1 MIDTVSRSPSH
12 SADAY
17 THTFLAL
24 TRDRHNGIGPLV
36 RIGPDWVVCCD
47 PAEIRRIWSV
57 RSGYHR
63 SSWYK
68 ATRMDPHDEN
78 VLTMIDNKAHHHRR
92 AHLLAGYS
100 GKGMDDE
107 EHLVDK
113 QVAKLIA
120 LVDREY
126 LSTQKETRPC
136 NLARTMQYLTQDTI
150 TAIGFG
156 KAVGYLD
163 TNKDVFGILQTSESV
178 LLPAH
183 IVSVFPFLNELLRIH
198 LVKPFLP
205 KPTDKSGVGRFLGV
219 IKSYVDKRYDAD
231 RIRNDDILQSFV
243 DSSLSRREV
252 ESEALVTLFG
262 GTDTTSTGL
271 RNTIFFL
278 STNPSAYRS
287 LQVEIDDSVKTAARP
302 IIADD
307 HAKSLPYLQACIKEG
322 LRLWPPS
329 MGLMGK
335 VSDQDDAVCGI
346 KLPAGTQV
354 GWAALAVMKDRTV
367 FGQNADVFE
376 PRRWIDA
383 EPAQLKEMEATY
395 GLVFAA
401 GTRWEC
407 LGKRLAYVEL
417 GKVLFEV
424 SDYLS
429 RHHCTHPCF
438 QISSSTALILR

>member
-1 MIDTVSRSPSH
+1 M
-12 SADAY
+12 
-17 THTFLAL
+17 
-24 TRDRHNGIGPLV
+24 N
-36 RIGPDWVVCCD
+36 
-47 PAEIRRIWSV
+47 
-57 RSGYHR
+57 
-63 SSWYK
+63 
-68 ATRMDPHDEN
+68 PHDEN
-78 VLTMIDNKAHHHRR
+78 VLTMSGNKAHHQRR
-92 AHLLAGYS
+92 ARLLAGYG
-100 GKGMDDE
+100 GKGMDNQE
-107 EHLVDK
+107 QLVDE
-113 QVAKLIA
+113 QVEKLIA
-120 LVDREY
+120 LLNLEY
-126 LSTQKETRPC
+126 LSTTKELRPC
-136 NLARTMQYLTQDTI
+136 DLARTMQYLTQDAI
-150 TAIGFG
+150 TTVGFG

-163 TNKDVFGILQTSESV
+163 LNKDIFGVLQTSEFV

-183 IVSVFPFLNELLRIH
+183 IVSIFPFLNKLLQIP

-205 KPTDKSGVGRFLGV
+205 KPTDRDGVGRYLGV
-219 IKSYVDKRYDAD
+219 VKSYVDERYDAD
-231 RIRNDDILQSFV
+231 RIRNNDILQSFV
-243 DSSLSRREV
+243 DSGLSRSEV

-287 LQVEIDDSVKTAARP
+287 LQAEIDASVKTAARP
-302 IIADD
+302 IITDD

-335 VSDQDDAVCGI
+335 VSDQDDVVCGM
-346 KLPAGTQV
+346 KVPAGTQV
-354 GWAALAVMKDRTV
+354 GWAALAVMKDRAV
-367 FGQNADVFE
+367 FGENAEVFE

-424 SDYLS
+424 STCPI
-429 RHHCTHPCF
+429 RHDCAHPCF
-438 QISSSTALILR
+438 RISSSTALTLR

>member
-1 MIDTVSRSPSH
+1 
-12 SADAY
+12 
-17 THTFLAL
+17 
-24 TRDRHNGIGPLV
+24 
-36 RIGPDWVVCCD
+36 
-47 PAEIRRIWSV
+47 
-57 RSGYHR
+57 
-63 SSWYK
+63 
-68 ATRMDPHDEN
+68 MDPHDEN
-78 VLTMIDNKAHHHRR
+78 VLTMTGNKAHHQRR

-100 GKGMDDE
+100 GKGMDDQE
-107 EHLVDK
+107 QLVDE
-113 QVAKLIA
+113 QIEKLIA
-120 LVDREY
+120 LVNREY
-126 LSTQKETRPC
+126 LSTQKSIRPC
-136 NLARTMQYLTQDTI
+136 NLARTMQYLTQDAI

-163 TNKDVFGILQTSESV
+163 KNKDIFGVLQTSEFV

-183 IVSVFPFLNELLRIH
+183 IVSIFPFMNKFLQIP

-205 KPTDKSGVGRFLGV
+205 KPTDKYGVGRFLGMV
-219 IKSYVDKRYDAD
+219 KGFVDKRYDAYS
-231 RIRNDDILQSFV
+231 IRKKDILQSFV
-243 DSSLSRREV
+243 DSGLSRSEV

-287 LQVEIDDSVKTAARP
+287 LQAEVDASAKTAARP
-302 IIADD
+302 IITDD

-335 VSDQDDAVCGI
+335 ISDQDDVVCGM
-346 KLPAGTQV
+346 KVPAGTQV
-354 GWAALAVMKDRTV
+354 GWAALAVMKDRAV
-367 FGQNADVFE
+367 FGENADVFE

-383 EPAQLKEMEATY
+383 EPAQMKKMEATY

-407 LGKRLAYVEL
+407 LGKGLAYVEL

-424 SDYLS
+424 SACLIFHDCAHSYVP
-429 RHHCTHPCF
+429 T
-438 QISSSTALILR
+438 SSSTALTLR